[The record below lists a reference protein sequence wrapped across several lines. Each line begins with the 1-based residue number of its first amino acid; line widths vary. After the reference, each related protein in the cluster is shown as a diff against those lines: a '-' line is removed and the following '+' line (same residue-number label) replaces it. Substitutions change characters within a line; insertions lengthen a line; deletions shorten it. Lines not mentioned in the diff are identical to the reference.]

1 MTSSP
6 RAISSRRSSLITFL
20 TRKSFSF
27 DTESEQ
33 SSVVDGPGA
42 ISGRWIEALGRLTL
56 GRYER
61 LVIQRKLL
69 DIKNYFPHTDE
80 DQLSKNT
87 YDDLLEL
94 SRPDFDVYSKGIR
107 RQVLGLIMVQIATRQ
122 TSQLLGSLARW
133 DPKEL
138 ETRLVLLEYLKCLP
152 ITGNSDE
159 PKHGALYAAPARR
172 YSQAVSK
179 HEPSLASPFLDFLL
193 QLGQINRDHMKLV
206 LDIVRPYLSSTVPT
220 HHPLAILC
228 QQIISE
234 TPLKPVSLVTMRYSP
249 DLRRKTWSSLELHV
263 CGRRLEQ
270 MFMKQERYSEGVE
283 LFDACVDSVDFTF
296 KDALSTSAWSF
307 VKRMIFPTNSRMIR
321 RRRILAEALALFPF
335 VDQVSFCTTL
345 IQQLKY
351 RPESFPKERSFQ
363 FIEFTLEAA
372 RLDAS
377 IRTALVH
384 SRCVAYYNDT
394 LGHDVNDRHAPPG
407 VESEKQELWE
417 LIREVFGEE
426 LQQSLDEDTSLL
438 NKSSTSFNVQLL
450 NNFSEEYLIQ
460 VVISAPGR
468 SQRWTIY
475 KRLPDLLAV
484 SRHNRQGQDALTFP
498 IDETSEST
506 RPSES
511 NSWREYHSLTSD
523 KKENFVEHFLREL
536 ARQSGGPYSQ
546 DITTFFTSNIVGDG
560 EADKFPVHRE
570 VSASPTPGRSS
581 EEAAL
586 ESAARHDVRSFL
598 YMKDEDARFDRF
610 LDVGNR
616 LGLL

>member
-107 RQVLGLIMVQIATRQ
+107 RQVLGLVMVQIATRQ

-206 LDIVRPYLSSTVPT
+206 LDI
-220 HHPLAILC
+220 
-228 QQIISE
+228 IISE

-283 LFDACVDSVDFTF
+283 LFDA

-335 VDQVSFCTTL
+335 VDQVSFFTTL

-475 KRLPDLLAV
+475 KRLPDLLA
-484 SRHNRQGQDALTFP
+484 
-498 IDETSEST
+498 ST
-506 RPSES
+506 RPLES

-546 DITTFFTSNIVGDG
+546 DITAFFTSNIVGDG

-570 VSASPTPGRSS
+570 VSASPTPGRST